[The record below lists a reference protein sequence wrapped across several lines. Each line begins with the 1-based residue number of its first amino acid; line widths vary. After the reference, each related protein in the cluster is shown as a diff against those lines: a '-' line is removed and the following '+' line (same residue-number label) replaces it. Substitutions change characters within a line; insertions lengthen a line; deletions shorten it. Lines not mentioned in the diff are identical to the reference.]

1 MPLLPDILPLPL
13 EEEATV
19 PIINDEPLVQRN
31 ICITYVPKISSYG
44 LNTVSSNV
52 LSESIH
58 AFGADDEEAEEE
70 EEEEEDIVRKRCT
83 KNDNDFTWDAMNAT
97 SVI

>member
-1 MPLLPDILPLPL
+1 MPLLPDILRLPL
-13 EEEATV
+13 QEDATV
-19 PIINDEPLVQRN
+19 PIINAELLVQRN

-70 EEEEEDIVRKRCT
+70 EEEEDIVRKRCT

>member
-19 PIINDEPLVQRN
+19 PIINDELLVQRN
-31 ICITYVPKISSYG
+31 ICIMYVPKISSYG

-58 AFGADDEEAEEE
+58 AFGADEEE
-70 EEEEEDIVRKRCT
+70 EDVEKEEDIVRKRWT
-83 KNDNDFTWDAMNAT
+83 KNDNDLTCVAMNAT

>member
-19 PIINDEPLVQRN
+19 PIINDELLVQRN

-58 AFGADDEEAEEE
+58 AFGADEEE
-70 EEEEEDIVRKRCT
+70 EDAEEEEEDIVRKRWT
-83 KNDNDFTWDAMNAT
+83 KNDNDLTCDAMNAT

>member
-1 MPLLPDILPLPL
+1 MPLLLLLPLKE

-52 LSESIH
+52 LSESIN
-58 AFGADDEEAEEE
+58 AFGADDDEEE
-70 EEEEEDIVRKRCT
+70 DEEEEDIVRKRCT